1 MTACQWQAV
10 RSFARRRRPQGK
22 GREANS
28 ERLNPGAHAWLAG
41 TRLPWAGMRV
51 RICHGTNPVKTRWRI
66 LQAPNFPLTPA
77 KIRLTKILNLLI

>member
-28 ERLNPGAHAWLAG
+28 ELLSPGAHAWLA
-41 TRLPWAGMRV
+41 R
-51 RICHGTNPVKTRWRI
+51 N
-66 LQAPNFPLTPA
+66 APAVGRHARPDLSRDKSGKDTLAHFA
-77 KIRLTKILNLLI
+77 SA